1 MAGNDGI
8 ISDAPSDEIDA
19 VWESFKNEE
28 YIPKISD
35 MGLGKQLAGQSSFGL
50 STLGTGS
57 VGGDGRDDA
66 GAGAGTVGW
75 SAPEVLARRWS
86 PDALA
91 SSDISESLLQ
101 LIALFVCSLV

>member
-1 MAGNDGI
+1 MADNDGTT
-8 ISDAPSDEIDA
+8 SNAPSDEIDA
-19 VWESFKNEE
+19 VWESFKNEA

-91 SSDISESLLQ
+91 GSDIAESMLEKRSQ
-101 LIALFVCSLV
+101 K